1 MDEDL
6 AADILLFLI
15 YPSRK
20 MQDDSFLSDKST
32 TFVH

>member
-1 MDEDL
+1 MDKNL
-6 AADILLFLI
+6 ADILLFLM

-20 MQDDSFLSDKST
+20 MQDDSFLSYKST